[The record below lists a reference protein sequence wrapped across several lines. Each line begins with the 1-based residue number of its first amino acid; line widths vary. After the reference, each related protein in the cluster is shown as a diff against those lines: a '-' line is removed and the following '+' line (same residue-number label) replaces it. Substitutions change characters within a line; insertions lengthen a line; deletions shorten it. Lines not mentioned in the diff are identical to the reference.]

1 MTVVDGKKLDITGF
15 HSVLMKEEP
24 SIDLFKEIAVQQL
37 NRGISNGE
45 RNLILIK
52 KTLITFQIYKENYFK
67 KRKKIELN
75 VTSNIKIE
83 NTLIEC
89 NFDEDIEIGHLKK
102 KICVNTSGKAITPS
116 YTSSSGIETEK
127 DLVIETPSSL
137 SNNSSKIISSNDDL
151 NRRAKRFADSLVGKY
166 GNYNKPFKLTNVN
179 IEELKCDYAT
189 LNELID
195 SYNQKCDY
203 DTIDG
208 VVLKNWKR
216 HFDKYIPDETLLPN
230 EDSIEN
236 EVDDDSDTSSQ
247 NSDTVKNYVDMPTGK
262 FVFTL
267 KNYYGTLGSELKN
280 NVQNAHFKAILN
292 IFKDPQR
299 KKDHGPMLEW
309 GKRLYNALKNQF
321 GNSSIII
328 SAQEYFGPVK
338 GYF

>member
-1 MTVVDGKKLDITGF
+1 
-15 HSVLMKEEP
+15 
-24 SIDLFKEIAVQQL
+24 
-37 NRGISNGE
+37 
-45 RNLILIK
+45 
-52 KTLITFQIYKENYFK
+52 
-67 KRKKIELN
+67 
-75 VTSNIKIE
+75 
-83 NTLIEC
+83 
-89 NFDEDIEIGHLKK
+89 
-102 KICVNTSGKAITPS
+102 
-116 YTSSSGIETEK
+116 
-127 DLVIETPSSL
+127 
-137 SNNSSKIISSNDDL
+137 
-151 NRRAKRFADSLVGKY
+151 
-166 GNYNKPFKLTNVN
+166 
-179 IEELKCDYAT
+179 
-189 LNELID
+189 
-195 SYNQKCDY
+195 
-203 DTIDG
+203 
-208 VVLKNWKR
+208 VLKNWKR